1 MLLRINALVLLLF
14 VFCIGITE
22 SAVSK
27 SFTIPEIRVEVIV
40 QSDGSLRITEHR
52 TYDFNGSYTW
62 ADYRL
67 PFQEFS
73 AIKDVRISEDGNPF
87 INENSEDPGTFL
99 VQQSDSQ
106 IRVKWFYNAEDESRT
121 FTVSYTLEDA
131 IVIGPEWSQFFWNYV
146 SSEREKDTDS
156 LFIDMTLPRPTGTDS
171 VYSWKR
177 GPQQKIE
184 LNNKRDGYAV
194 TAVGIEND
202 EFVKIRSIFPST
214 VFSSNIATTDS
225 TFSLTWAQSDEASFR
240 EEQAAREAHNEK
252 YAQYGKQL
260 TVVVCLFSIAVF
272 VFLYQKYGKR
282 YTVRGVSST
291 ETIMIPGRL
300 KPAAAGWLL
309 NNRHIS
315 SGLLM
320 ATLLDLAHR
329 NYFVIKEQ
337 ESEEK
342 LFGGKKEVFTIE
354 KSGTEPSDELTGWE
368 ASLAEFVNRQIEDSN
383 HKIDELFTSGSTKI
397 SKWFSSWKDE
407 LKTYCESMGW
417 FDEKSYKG
425 VYVNIGLQIPLL
437 ALAILAA
444 LWTGPI
450 GIIAIFTVAIF
461 LIASAGII
469 RRTEKGE
476 VAFKK
481 WKAYR
486 EGLKNAGKHSISSDH
501 LDKHFIYATAFGL
514 SGEHIKT
521 IFKQCD
527 SDDLIFAWF
536 IFHSAT
542 SHSPANFANT
552 FSTLSASGTASFPG
566 TSSVAGGAGASAG
579 AAGGGASGGAG

>member
-1 MLLRINALVLLLF
+1 MLLRFNALVILLL

-27 SFTIPEIRVEVIV
+27 SFTIPEIRVEVAV
-40 QSDGSLRITEHR
+40 QSDGTVRITEYR
-52 TYDFNGSYTW
+52 TYVFEGTYTW

-67 PFQEFS
+67 PFREFS

-87 INENSEDPGTFL
+87 INENSEEPGTFL
-99 VQQSDSQ
+99 VQQSDNQ
-106 IRVKWFYNAEDESRT
+106 IRVKWFYNAENESRT
-121 FTVSYTLEDA
+121 FAVSYTLEDA

-156 LFIDMTLPRPTGTDS
+156 LFIEMTLPRPVGADS

-184 LNNKRDGYAV
+184 MNNSREGYAV
-194 TAVGIEND
+194 KAINIESY
-202 EFVKIRSIFPST
+202 ESVKIRSVFPST
-214 VFSSNIATTDS
+214 VFNDNITATDS
-225 TFSLTWAQSDEASFR
+225 TFSLSWAQSDEASFR
-240 EEQAAREAHNEK
+240 EKQAIRAAQNKK

-260 TVVVCLFSIAVF
+260 TIIICLFSIAVF
-272 VFLYQKYGKR
+272 VLLYQKYGKR
-282 YTVRGVSST
+282 HSARGVSST

-300 KPAAAGWLL
+300 KPAVAGWLL

-320 ATLLDLAHR
+320 ATLLDLARR

-337 ESEEK
+337 EPEEK
-342 LFGGKKEVFTIE
+342 LFGGEKEVFTIV
-354 KSGTEPSDELTGWE
+354 KSSTEPSDDLTGWE

-383 HKIDELFTSGSTKI
+383 HRIDELFASGSSKST
-397 SKWFSSWKDE
+397 KWFSSWKDE

-417 FDEKSYKG
+417 FDDKSYKG
-425 VYVNIGLQIPLL
+425 IYINLGLQIPLL
-437 ALAILAA
+437 ALAILATV
-444 LWTGPI
+444 WTGPV
-450 GIIAIFTVAIF
+450 GIIAISTVTIF

-476 VAFKK
+476 LAYKK

-486 EGLKNAGKHSISSDH
+486 EGLQNAGNHSISSDH

-514 SGEHIKT
+514 SGKHIKT
-521 IFKQCD
+521 IFNQCD
-527 SDDLIFAWF
+527 SNDVVFAWF
-536 IFHSAT
+536 IFSSAT

-552 FSTLSASGTASFPG
+552 FSTLSASGKSSFPG
-566 TSSVAGGAGASAG
+566 VSSGVSGAGASAG